1 MGFRELNNRFIGRNQ
16 NYRQSEK
23 TAGDLAVRLAVVSRR
38 TPSESMTSWGS
49 TVTAE
54 FARGMHP
61 GSLPCM
67 QTFPNSGPNL
77 NTNRRVS
84 TMNAAPYD
92 ILKKDALGN
101 PIWVEAVEDLR
112 KATVRI
118 EELALDSPGEYIVF
132 NQQTSQIITT
142 AGGSQRLSVEPII
155 SAEQFGSLR

>member
-1 MGFRELNNRFIGRNQ
+1 
-16 NYRQSEK
+16 
-23 TAGDLAVRLAVVSRR
+23 
-38 TPSESMTSWGS
+38 
-49 TVTAE
+49 
-54 FARGMHP
+54 
-61 GSLPCM
+61 M
-67 QTFPNSGPNL
+67 QWPNL

-142 AGGSQRLSVEPII
+142 AVSMRVEWCG
-155 SAEQFGSLR
+155 AEAADC

>member
-1 MGFRELNNRFIGRNQ
+1 
-16 NYRQSEK
+16 
-23 TAGDLAVRLAVVSRR
+23 
-38 TPSESMTSWGS
+38 
-49 TVTAE
+49 
-54 FARGMHP
+54 
-61 GSLPCM
+61 M
-67 QTFPNSGPNL
+67 QWPNL

-142 AGGSQRLSVEPII
+142 ARGSQRLSVEPVI
-155 SAEQFGSLR
+155 SAEQFGH